1 MSNLGLIAV
10 SGIIGVGKTTLAGHL
25 SRILNATLIC
35 EEYGRNPFL
44 PRQLSGDQKAALA
57 SELFFLISRGRQ
69 LSRAAVHAVP
79 TVVCDYLFNKNRI
92 FAQMNLTQWQMEL
105 FTELERQVESQ
116 IACPDLV
123 VYLQD
128 NTENCLQR
136 IHHRGRDFER
146 SISHAWLDRLNR
158 AYEEMFA
165 NWSVCPVLKID
176 CRDYDVR
183 NERDVHTI
191 LQQMLH
197 ISSCRNAIMDSTCKL

>member
-1 MSNLGLIAV
+1 MSNLGLVAV

-25 SRILNATLIC
+25 SRILNAPLIC

-44 PRQLSGDQKAALA
+44 PRQLAGDQEAALA
-57 SELFFLISRGRQ
+57 SEVFFLM
-69 LSRAAVHAVP
+69 SRASQLAAETIHASP
-79 TVVCDYLFNKNRI
+79 TVICDYIFNKNRI
-92 FAQMNLTQWQMEL
+92 FARMNLNEYQMGIYD
-105 FTELERQVESQ
+105 ELERQVESQ

-123 VYLQD
+123 VYLHD